1 MTSVLMLMLLGTD
14 AIAMRCDNSL
24 VAAGANKLEVLS
36 KCGEPDYRE
45 RVSGANNPGEEVWIY
60 SDPDG
65 GAQSLLH
72 FVGVDLKRVQKT
84 GVSQWARERTGAFRC
99 NEQLITVGATK
110 LDVRTQC
117 GEPAIVEQVSG
128 SDDVLREIWLY
139 QQPDQL
145 VTQLEFEGVA
155 LVSVTTRR

>member
-1 MTSVLMLMLLGTD
+1 MTSVLMLLLLGSD

-36 KCGEPDYRE
+36 NCGEPDYRE
-45 RVSGANNPGEEVWIY
+45 RVSGANDPGEEVWIY
-60 SDPDG
+60 ADPDS

-72 FVGVDLKRVQKT
+72 FVGVDLKRVQKA
-84 GVSQWARERTGAFRC
+84 GVSQWNRERTGAFRC

-110 LDVRTQC
+110 LDVRKQC
-117 GEPAIVEQVSG
+117 GDPAIVEQVSG
-128 SDDVLREIWLY
+128 SDETRREVWLY

-145 VTQLEFEGVA
+145 VTQLEFEGVE
-155 LVSVTTRR
+155 LVGVRTRR